1 VRPAP
6 ARPYR
11 VSVLTPPPDLPEDLL
26 ASALARGWDVG
37 AVSMSYRPLGF
48 GSHHWEVADTRG
60 RRWFVT
66 ADDLE
71 SKRLSLDEPLPAAFT
86 RLRAALRAAR
96 DLRDSGAA
104 FVVAP
109 VAAADG
115 EPLLRVSEG
124 FGVAVYPFVA
134 GQSFQWGEFAAPAH
148 RSAVLG
154 LVIAI
159 HTAPAAARRRAAAE
173 DFAIAHRDELESAV
187 GLGERAGEP
196 PGRADRGPY
205 ARPAAA
211 LLAGNAGP
219 LRRLLARYDE
229 LAVAAR
235 SRPGGM
241 VLTHGEPHPG
251 NTMLTPGGWVLVD
264 WDTALVAPPERD
276 LWALDPGD
284 GSVLRGYAA
293 ATGIAPA
300 PPMLELYRIR
310 WDLADV
316 AVTAS
321 RFARPHD
328 GSSDDD
334 KSWDELRAL
343 VARLAGAGADR

>member
-1 VRPAP
+1 
-6 ARPYR
+6 
-11 VSVLTPPPDLPEDLL
+11 VLSPPHDLPEDLL
-26 ASALARGWDVG
+26 ASALARGWDIG
-37 AVSMSYRPLGF
+37 AVWMGYRPLGF

-60 RRWFVT
+60 GRWFLT
-66 ADDLE
+66 ADELE
-71 SKRLSLDEPLPAAFT
+71 TKRLSRDEPLPAAFT

-109 VAAADG
+109 VPAADG
-115 EPLLRVSEG
+115 EPLLRVGER
-124 FGVAVYPFVA
+124 FGVALYPFVA
-134 GQSFQWGEFAAPAH
+134 GQSFEWGEFSAPAH

-154 LVIAI
+154 LVIAV

-173 DFAIAHRDELESAV
+173 DFAIAHRDELEPAL
-187 GLGERAGEP
+187 GLGDRACDP
-196 PGRADRGPY
+196 PGRPDRGPY
-205 ARPAAA
+205 ARPAAV

-229 LAVAAR
+229 LAAAAR
-235 SRPGGM
+235 ARPGGT

-284 GSVLRGYAA
+284 GSVLRRYAA
-293 ATGIAPA
+293 ATGVSPRS
-300 PPMLELYRIR
+300 PMLELYRLR
-310 WDLADV
+310 WDLADLAV
-316 AVTAS
+316 AAS
-321 RFARPHD
+321 RFAGPHD
-328 GSSDDD
+328 GNSDDD
-334 KSWDELRAL
+334 KSWDELAAL
-343 VARLAGAGADR
+343 VARLSGGADR